1 MKKNDIICGHDE
13 CAAEYDQ
20 QVREYKCFAHEA
32 LFGLNFEYVKPHE
45 RLLDIGIGTGLGS
58 LPFARAGLEVFG
70 IDGSIEMLKICKSK
84 GFAKDLKQ
92 FDLRNTPLP
101 YSDGFFDHVISCGVF
116 HFFGNLESMFKEVS
130 RIIKPGRIFA
140 FTVLAQT
147 PEKEEKAVS
156 HNPRGYSEIQ
166 SDWGVTVFMHSNRY
180 IERLLQGCG
189 FDKLKEFKFLVW
201 SGQEDID
208 DLYYAYVAQRTVI

>member
-156 HNPRGYSEIQ
+156 HNPQGYSEIQ